1 MLIRIVR
8 MTFRPDK
15 VSQFL
20 SIFDSSKNK
29 IRSFPGCM
37 VLELHRD
44 HNAKNIFITYSIWE
58 NEKALNSYR
67 QSELFRSVWPETKI
81 LFLEK
86 PFAFS
91 NVIIE
96 KISIA

>member
-1 MLIRIVR
+1 

-20 SIFDSSKNK
+20 SIFESSKNK

-37 VLELHRD
+37 DLELHRD

-67 QSELFRSVWPETKI
+67 NSELFRSVWPETKI

-86 PFAFS
+86 PIAFS